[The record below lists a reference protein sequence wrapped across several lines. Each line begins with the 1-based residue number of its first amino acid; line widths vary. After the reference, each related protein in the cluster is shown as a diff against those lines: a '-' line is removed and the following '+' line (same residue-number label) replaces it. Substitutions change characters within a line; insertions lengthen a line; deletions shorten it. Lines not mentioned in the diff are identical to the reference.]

1 MKDADRTCL
10 GETVYYCL
18 LDYVCWYVCVCG
30 VHVHFCVCGMCVYV
44 CACVCVHACVSAS
57 AIVYISN

>member
-1 MKDADRTCL
+1 MCV
-10 GETVYYCL
+10 GM
-18 LDYVCWYVCVCG
+18 CVCG